1 MNTSGVKPGD
11 LVECDVRGQQFVAK
25 VTEKKNGTLLLDPVV
40 PSVSYRSAKPRE
52 VVAHYRKS
60 KASLR

>member
-11 LVECDVRGQQFVAK
+11 LVECDIRGQRFIAK
-25 VTEKKNGTLLLDPVV
+25 VTEKNRGGLSLDPVV

-52 VVAHYRKS
+52 VIAHYRKS
-60 KASLR
+60 KASIR

>member
-1 MNTSGVKPGD
+1 MNISGVKPGD

-25 VTEKKNGTLLLDPVV
+25 VTEKNGSVLSLDPII
-40 PSVSYRSAKPRE
+40 PSVSFRSVKPRE

-60 KASLR
+60 KSSIR